1 MTLAFASLAFI
12 LLYGISYG
20 VILFTISV
28 GLVLTLGLMRVIN
41 LAHGAFAAIG
51 GYFAVEMMNAAGIP
65 FAAAIV
71 IAVAATA
78 LLAIAVERLFYVH
91 LYSASDLDQVLMTV
105 GLMFL
110 ATATLNL
117 FFGPD
122 IIPGKLPPL
131 LAENVD
137 LGFRTFQTYR
147 IFVVILGA
155 ALIIALWFLFDRT
168 EFGARLRA
176 AVDNRGMAEAMGI
189 DVTRLFTTAFVLGC
203 ALAALGGAVGYP
215 VFPLEPLYP
224 FKYLTLVL
232 IVVSL
237 ADFGNIKASAGAAI
251 IVGVIDTAGRYLF
264 PVSGSFLVYIL
275 FIFVM
280 MRRSGILT
288 FGRAA

>member
-1 MTLAFASLAFI
+1 MTAAFASIAFV
-12 LLYGISYG
+12 LLYGVSYG

-51 GYFAVEMMNAAGIP
+51 GYLAVAMMNAAGIP

-78 LLAIAVERLFYVH
+78 ALSAVIERLFYVH

-110 ATATLNL
+110 TTATLNL

-131 LAENVD
+131 LAANVD
-137 LGFRTFQTYR
+137 LGFREFQAYR
-147 IFVVILGA
+147 IFIVILGA
-155 ALIIALWFLFDRT
+155 ALMVGLWFLFDRT

-189 DVTRLFTTAFVLGC
+189 DVGRLFTTAFVLGS

-215 VFPLEPLYP
+215 IFPLEPLYP

-251 IVGVIDTAGRYLF
+251 LIGIVDTAGRYLF
-264 PVSGSFLVYIL
+264 RCRVPFSSMPFL
-275 FIFVM
+275 
-280 MRRSGILT
+280 SSS
-288 FGRAA
+288 